1 MAWSRPY
8 TVAEEIAELERDLAH
23 ARARRL
29 ELFRMRS
36 GMDEFDAE
44 ARIRRNRK
52 EIEAMEAD
60 LERWR
65 AVA

>member
-8 TVAEEIAELERDLAH
+8 TVAEEIAELERDLAV

-36 GMDEFDAE
+36 QLDEFAWE
-44 ARIRRNRK
+44 AKIRRNRR

-60 LERWR
+60 LARWR